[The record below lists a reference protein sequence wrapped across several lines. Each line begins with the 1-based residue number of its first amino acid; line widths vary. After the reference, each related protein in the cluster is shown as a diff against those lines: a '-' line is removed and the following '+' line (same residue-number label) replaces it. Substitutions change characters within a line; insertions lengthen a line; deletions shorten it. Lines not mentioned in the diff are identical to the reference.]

1 MGWLSNRTWSVY
13 QVWLLGDIL
22 ASGGSAIR
30 GSRVGAGPM
39 GEQYR
44 GFKSERVERHYY
56 CINGHTQSPQFAA
69 HVDPAEIPDMIDCP
83 NCGLPAG
90 QDKKNPPQILKHEP
104 YKTHLAYVKERRTS
118 DEAKALL
125 DEALSSI
132 KDRRAKLAEAA
143 KKQVKEEAARTAA
156 ARAQAVKI
164 AAEKAKAAKAV
175 KPVKP
180 ASPSKTSKAVV
191 KKTAKPV
198 AKKPAAK
205 KAKAATVVKKTAK
218 ATPKSKPAV
227 KKVVSKKTAKKV
239 AKKR

>member
-1 MGWLSNRTWSVY
+1 
-13 QVWLLGDIL
+13 
-22 ASGGSAIR
+22 
-30 GSRVGAGPM
+30 M

-69 HVDPAEIPDMIDCP
+69 HVDPAEIPEMIDCP

-90 QDKKNPPQILKHEP
+90 QDKKNPPEILKHEP

-143 KKQVKEEAARTAA
+143 KKQLKEEAARTAA
-156 ARAQAVKI
+156 AKAQAVKM

-180 ASPSKTSKAVV
+180 VKPAKPVKVAPKKA
-191 KKTAKPV
+191 AKPV
-198 AKKPAAK
+198 AKKVAAK
-205 KAKAATVVKKTAK
+205 KSAPAKVLRKAGKVAPKAKAATKKAVTKKTAR
-218 ATPKSKPAV
+218 
-227 KKVVSKKTAKKV
+227 KV
-239 AKKR
+239 AKKK

>member
-1 MGWLSNRTWSVY
+1 M
-13 QVWLLGDIL
+13 

-44 GFKSERVERHYY
+44 GFKSERVVRHYY

-69 HVDPAEIPDMIDCP
+69 HVDPAEIPEMIDCP

-90 QDKKNPPQILKHEP
+90 QDKKNPPEILKHEP

-143 KKQVKEEAARTAA
+143 KKQLKEEAARTVAA
-156 ARAQAVKI
+156 KAQAVKM

-180 ASPSKTSKAVV
+180 TKPVKPVKAPA
-191 KKTAKPV
+191 KKAAKPV
-198 AKKPAAK
+198 VKKPAAK
-205 KAKAATVVKKTAK
+205 KSAPAKVVRKTAK
-218 ATPKSKPAV
+218 APPKAKAT
-227 KKVVSKKTAKKV
+227 SKKAATKKIVSKV
-239 AKKR
+239 AKKKK

>member
-1 MGWLSNRTWSVY
+1 MAN
-13 QVWLLGDIL
+13 
-22 ASGGSAIR
+22 GGSAIR

-44 GFKSERVERHYY
+44 GFKSERVQRSYY
-56 CINGHTQSPQFAA
+56 CINGHVQEPMFAA
-69 HVDPAEIPDMIDCP
+69 HIDPSEIPDMIDCP

-90 QDKKNPPQILKHEP
+90 QDKKNPPEILKHEP

-143 KKQVKEEAARTAA
+143 KKQLKEEAARTAA
-156 ARAQAVKI
+156 AKAMAAKM

-180 ASPSKTSKAVV
+180 VKPAKAVKAV
-191 KKTAKPV
+191 AKKAAKPVDKKPV

-205 KAKAATVVKKTAK
+205 KSAPAKVVRKAAKAAPKAKATAKKTVVKK
-218 ATPKSKPAV
+218 SG
-227 KKVVSKKTAKKV
+227 SKV
-239 AKKR
+239 AKKK

>member
-1 MGWLSNRTWSVY
+1 M
-13 QVWLLGDIL
+13 

-69 HVDPAEIPDMIDCP
+69 HVDPSEIPDMIDCP

-104 YKTHLAYVKERRTS
+104 YKTHLAYVKERRTL

-143 KKQVKEEAARTAA
+143 KKQLKEEAARTAA
-156 ARAQAVKI
+156 AKAQAAKM

-180 ASPSKTSKAVV
+180 AKPTKAVASKSAKPVV
-191 KKTAKPV
+191 KKPVVKKAASKVLKKTTKSAPKTKPAAKKVV
-198 AKKPAAK
+198 AKKPA
-205 KAKAATVVKKTAK
+205 
-218 ATPKSKPAV
+218 S
-227 KKVVSKKTAKKV
+227 KV
-239 AKKR
+239 AKKK

>member
-1 MGWLSNRTWSVY
+1 MS
-13 QVWLLGDIL
+13 
-22 ASGGSAIR
+22 SGGSAIR

-69 HVDPAEIPDMIDCP
+69 HVDPAEIPEMIDCP

-90 QDKKNPPQILKHEP
+90 QDKKNPPEILKHEP

-143 KKQVKEEAARTAA
+143 KKQLKEEAARTAA
-156 ARAQAVKI
+156 AKAQAVKM

-180 ASPSKTSKAVV
+180 VKPAKPVKVAPKKA
-191 KKTAKPV
+191 AKPV
-198 AKKPAAK
+198 AKKVAAK
-205 KAKAATVVKKTAK
+205 KSAPAKVLRKAAKVAPKAKAATKKAVTKKTAR
-218 ATPKSKPAV
+218 
-227 KKVVSKKTAKKV
+227 KV
-239 AKKR
+239 AKKK

>member
-1 MGWLSNRTWSVY
+1 M
-13 QVWLLGDIL
+13 

-90 QDKKNPPQILKHEP
+90 QDKKNPPEILKHEP

-143 KKQVKEEAARTAA
+143 KKQLKEEAARTAA
-156 ARAQAVKI
+156 AKAQAVKI

-180 ASPSKTSKAVV
+180 LKPAKPLKTVV
-191 KKTAKPV
+191 KKAAKPV
-198 AKKPAAK
+198 AKKPVAKKSAPAKVVRKAAK
-205 KAKAATVVKKTAK
+205 AAPKAKAASKKTGTKKAASKVVKK
-218 ATPKSKPAV
+218 
-227 KKVVSKKTAKKV
+227 
-239 AKKR
+239 R

>member
-1 MGWLSNRTWSVY
+1 MS
-13 QVWLLGDIL
+13 
-22 ASGGSAIR
+22 SGGSAIR

-44 GFKSERVERHYY
+44 GFKSERIERHYY

-132 KDRRAKLAEAA
+132 KERRAKLAEAA
-143 KKQVKEEAARTAA
+143 KKQLKEEAARTAA
-156 ARAQAVKI
+156 MKVQAIKM

-180 ASPSKTSKAVV
+180 VQPTKPVKATKTV
-191 KKTAKPV
+191 KPV
-198 AKKPAAK
+198 AKKAVKPEAK
-205 KAKAATVVKKTAK
+205 KAVAKKAAPAKLSRKVSAAAPKAKVSAKK
-218 ATPKSKPAV
+218 ATPK
-227 KKVVSKKTAKKV
+227 KTATKV
-239 AKKR
+239 AKKK

>member
-1 MGWLSNRTWSVY
+1 MS
-13 QVWLLGDIL
+13 
-22 ASGGSAIR
+22 SGGSAIR

-90 QDKKNPPQILKHEP
+90 QDKKNPPEILKHEP

-143 KKQVKEEAARTAA
+143 KKQLKEEAARTAA
-156 ARAQAVKI
+156 AKAQAVKM

-180 ASPSKTSKAVV
+180 VKPAKPVKVAPKKA
-191 KKTAKPV
+191 AKPV
-198 AKKPAAK
+198 AKKVAAK
-205 KAKAATVVKKTAK
+205 KSAPAKVLRKAGKVAPKAKAATKKAVTKKTA
-218 ATPKSKPAV
+218 T
-227 KKVVSKKTAKKV
+227 KV
-239 AKKR
+239 AKKK

>member
-1 MGWLSNRTWSVY
+1 
-13 QVWLLGDIL
+13 
-22 ASGGSAIR
+22 
-30 GSRVGAGPM
+30 M

-143 KKQVKEEAARTAA
+143 KKQAKVEAARTAA
-156 ARAQAVKI
+156 AKAQAIKI

-175 KPVKP
+175 KPVRPAKP
-180 ASPSKTSKAVV
+180 VKPVKAAAKKAAKPVA
-191 KKTAKPV
+191 KKTV

-205 KAKAATVVKKTAK
+205 KVVKKTAK
-218 ATPKSKPAV
+218 AAPKAKPA
-227 KKVVSKKTAKKV
+227 AKKV
-239 AKKR
+239 AAKKPAKKISKKK

>member
-1 MGWLSNRTWSVY
+1 MS
-13 QVWLLGDIL
+13 
-22 ASGGSAIR
+22 SGGSAIR

-90 QDKKNPPQILKHEP
+90 QDKKNPPEILKHEP

-143 KKQVKEEAARTAA
+143 KKQLKEEAARTAA
-156 ARAQAVKI
+156 AKALAAKM

-180 ASPSKTSKAVV
+180 VKPAKVVKAVA
-191 KKTAKPV
+191 KKAAKPIAKKPV

-205 KAKAATVVKKTAK
+205 KSAPAKVVRKAAKAAPMAKLNAKKTVVKKSA
-218 ATPKSKPAV
+218 S
-227 KKVVSKKTAKKV
+227 KV
-239 AKKR
+239 AKKK

>member
-1 MGWLSNRTWSVY
+1 M
-13 QVWLLGDIL
+13 

-156 ARAQAVKI
+156 AKAQAIKI

-180 ASPSKTSKAVV
+180 ASPSKTSKTAV
-191 KKTAKPV
+191 KKTVKPV
-198 AKKPAAK
+198 AKKPAPK

-239 AKKR
+239 AKKK